1 MKMLQY
7 VMLAAILFVALG
19 CVQGAPESQ
28 PDGALLRALLPPA
41 SLGGNLSLSQ
51 LIVGEFK
58 DQRHSLHVE
67 IEVTAKRMVVAGLT
81 PIGVPI
87 FTLKQEADVIEVEI
101 PGSENFPF
109 NPRYMLSDFQI
120 AYWPEAVLSDKFRSV
135 GLIVKETLA
144 QGSREVINEA
154 GEVLVAVTYVNK
166 PGSAGDII
174 IEHFDPPYRL
184 QIKTFK
190 RSDF

>member
-1 MKMLQY
+1 MKMLRNL
-7 VMLAAILFVALG
+7 MLAAILSVVVA
-19 CVQGAPESQ
+19 CAQGVPEPQS
-28 PDGALLRALLPPA
+28 DGALLRALLPPA

-58 DQRHSLHVE
+58 EQRHSLHVE
-67 IEVTAKRMVVAGLT
+67 VEVTPIRMVMAGLT

-87 FTLKQEADVIEVEI
+87 FTLRQEAGVIVVES
-101 PGSENFPF
+101 PGSESFPF
-109 NPRYMLSDFQI
+109 NPRHMLSDFQI

-135 GLIVKETLA
+135 GLIVKEIPT
-144 QGSREVINEA
+144 QGLREVVNEA
-154 GEVLVAVTYVNK
+154 GEVLVVVTYINK
-166 PGSAGDII
+166 SDSAVDIV

-190 RSDF
+190 RSNS

>member
-1 MKMLQY
+1 MLRNL
-7 VMLAAILFVALG
+7 MLAAILSVFVG
-19 CVQGAPESQ
+19 CVQGAPEPQ

-58 DQRHSLHVE
+58 DQIHSLHVE
-67 IEVTAKRMVVAGLT
+67 IEVIPTRMVVAGLT
-81 PIGVPI
+81 PIDVPI
-87 FTLKQEADVIEVEI
+87 FTLRQEADVIEVES
-101 PGSENFPF
+101 PGSETFPF

-120 AYWPEAVLSDKFRSV
+120 AYWPAAVLSDKFRSV
-135 GLIVKETLA
+135 GLIIRETPTQDL
-144 QGSREVINEA
+144 REVVNEA
-154 GEVLVAVTYVNK
+154 GEVLVVVSYINK
-166 PGSAGDII
+166 SDSAGDIV

-190 RSDF
+190 RSDS